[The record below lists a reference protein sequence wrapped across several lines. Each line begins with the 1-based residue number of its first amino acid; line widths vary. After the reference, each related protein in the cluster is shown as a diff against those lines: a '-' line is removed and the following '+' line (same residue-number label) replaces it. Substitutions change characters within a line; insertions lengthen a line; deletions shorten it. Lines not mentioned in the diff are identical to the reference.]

1 MNAWTIAQVVFF
13 ALGMLGAY
21 LGDKYS
27 ISILLYGGISLFG
40 ITAILIGMEAAITR
54 RIVLGR
60 RRYNETYVGFAA
72 YAQRMQF
79 MMVGAFFI
87 GVSFLAYFDT
97 GRDIFLQLIRRPWSV
112 LIVIGFYCLMQS
124 VIAFSGDEEA
134 KQGERWVV
142 MLYLLTCCILPGVIL
157 VMIGLGFMAIGLLDL
172 TAPAVFDR
180 LGGGFLEVLYGVGN

>member
-40 ITAILIGMEAAITR
+40 ITAILIGMEAGVTQ

-60 RRYNETYVGFAA
+60 RRYNETYKGFAA
-72 YAQRMQF
+72 YAQGMQF

-112 LIVIGFYCLMQS
+112 LMVIGFYCLMQS
-124 VIAFSGDEEA
+124 VIAFSGYEEA

-142 MLYLLTCCILPGVIL
+142 LLNLLTSRILPGVIL
-157 VMIGLGFMAIGLLDL
+157 VMIGLGFMAVGLLDL
-172 TAPAVFDR
+172 TAPAMFDR
-180 LGGGFLEVLYGVGN
+180 LGGGFLEVLYGVGS